1 MGRKPLRTV
10 PVTQGLSWI
19 LAAALLVG
27 SAGGAGAQADP
38 APDRSAAELMDALMW
53 NREPVGGSFSLVDQ
67 TGKVRTD
74 AEFRGKLLVIYFG
87 YTYCPDI
94 CPTDLQSITQ
104 AADTLDP
111 AATAIQPLFITI
123 DPERDTPEHLAQYVP
138 SFSPRLIGLTGSPDA
153 VRRVALAY
161 KVYYAKAPL
170 PTSSDYTI
178 DHTGFIYLVDPAGLY
193 LGFLPPGTP
202 ADRLEH
208 VLREHLPAGA
218 GSRR

>member
-1 MGRKPLRTV
+1 MDRDPLKMMPTIR
-10 PVTQGLSWI
+10 SWGWL
-19 LAAALLVG
+19 LAAALLAGSYG
-27 SAGGAGAQADP
+27 SASAQADP
-38 APDRSAAELMDALMW
+38 TPDRSAADLMDALMW
-53 NREPVGGSFSLVDQ
+53 SREPVGGPFSLFDQ
-67 TGKVRTD
+67 TGQVRTD

-94 CPTDLQSITQ
+94 CLTDLQSITQ

-111 AATAIQPLFITI
+111 AGAAIQPLFITI
-123 DPERDTPEHLAQYVP
+123 DPERDTPEHLAEYVP

-161 KVYYAKAPL
+161 KVFYAKAPL
-170 PTSSDYTI
+170 PASSDYTI
-178 DHTGFIYLVDPAGLY
+178 DHTGFIYLVGPAGGY

-208 VLREHLPAGA
+208 VLREHLPAGT
-218 GSRR
+218 GSRQ

>member
-1 MGRKPLRTV
+1 MGRDPLKAGSPTR
-10 PVTQGLSWI
+10 GLGWL
-19 LAAALLVG
+19 LATAVLAG
-27 SAGGAGAQADP
+27 SAGGAGAQGAS

-53 NREPVGGSFSLVDQ
+53 NRGPVGGPFSLIDH

-94 CPTDLQSITQ
+94 CPTDLQSISH
-104 AADTLDP
+104 AVDTLDP
-111 AATAIQPLFITI
+111 AGAAIQPLFITI
-123 DPERDTPEHLAQYVP
+123 DPERDTSEHLAEYVP

-161 KVYYAKAPL
+161 KVFYAKAPL
-170 PTSSDYTI
+170 PESSGYTI
-178 DHTGFIYLVDPAGLY
+178 DHTSFIYLVDPAGLY

-208 VLREHLPAGA
+208 VLREHLPAVA